1 MRKNMYNKGGFIRL
15 TYKIQSRRINNG
27 YHAGE
32 PQDSVSAQLTGLDA
46 SVSSSALVSKA
57 CKIPRESLF
66 FRPWW
71 KPKRLGSGVSKAAMA
86 VASSGGSSNRMGEF
100 PSEMKSVEAEVSPG
114 PPLIW

>member
-1 MRKNMYNKGGFIRL
+1 MRKNIYNKGGFIRL

-27 YHAGE
+27 YPHAGE
-32 PQDSVSAQLTGLDA
+32 PQDSVSAQLTGLDV
-46 SVSSSALVSKA
+46 SVSSSALVPKA

-71 KPKRLGSGVSKAAMA
+71 KPIAGVSKAAMA

-100 PSEMKSVEAEVSPG
+100 PCEMKNVEANVSPG
-114 PPLIW
+114 PPLVW